1 VVRRIGRL
9 DERRQTFAVA
19 ALVALSCVLYA
30 AGRSVVHSLVH
41 NQHLSPHP
49 DWFGAI
55 PFWYF
60 LQSPQYTSQFDV
72 SAIASLQLLA
82 LLQCLVLLALYL
94 VLRRVTPG
102 RLSRLFIGAGAAI
115 MLAMALGA
123 TDMSSSD
130 LYFYIGSA
138 LAQPSAYHPDGVRF
152 LGEQAVINRIWGLPL
167 FPTGYGPLWIAL
179 SKIAVMTQSSLAG
192 QLIALRLLEACAL
205 AICAALLFALTRSIA
220 LVAIVVLNPALY
232 ELYVVDG
239 HNDLTALAFVL
250 AAAVFRTR
258 LWAAIPLAAAAGLV
272 KLPFALVAM
281 LAFSGNR
288 RLSERLI
295 PALASA
301 GICAVASLVIVGPDY
316 VTAMRVLY
324 AVYAKPVPGLTNILH
339 IVLALVCVVAVG
351 LALVKRRFL
360 NGGAWSF
367 LALGPYFLPWYLAW
381 GVPYAVLAEVPAIS
395 YFVTMPLANV
405 LLATYLPAS
414 PLTEPLRWA
423 IVAALLYVFL
433 VRPKTQRKLNAPA
446 A

>member
-1 VVRRIGRL
+1 
-9 DERRQTFAVA
+9 
-19 ALVALSCVLYA
+19 
-30 AGRSVVHSLVH
+30 VHYLGH

-94 VLRRVTPG
+94 VLQGVTPG
-102 RLSRLFIGAGAAI
+102 RYSRLFIGAGAAA
-115 MLAMALGA
+115 MLLMALRA
-123 TDMSSSD
+123 TVMSSSD

-167 FPTGYGPLWIAL
+167 YPTGYGPLWIGL
-179 SKIAVMTQSSLAG
+179 SKIAVMTQSSLTG
-192 QLIALRLLEACAL
+192 QLVALRLLEACAL
-205 AICAALLFALTRSIA
+205 TTCAALLFALTRSVA

-232 ELYVVDG
+232 ELYIVDG

-281 LAFSGNR
+281 LAFCGNR
-288 RLSERLI
+288 RFSERII

-301 GICAVASLVIVGPDY
+301 GICALASIVIVGPDY
-316 VTAMRVLY
+316 LAAMRVLY
-324 AVYAKPVPGLTNILH
+324 VVYAKPVPGFTNIFHVL
-339 IVLALVCVVAVG
+339 LALACVSAVG
-351 LALVKRRFL
+351 FALAKRRFFS
-360 NGGAWSF
+360 GGAWSF

-381 GVPYAVLAEVPAIS
+381 GVPYATLAETPAIS
-395 YFVTMPLANV
+395 FFVTMPLANV
-405 LLATYLPAS
+405 LLATYLPDS
-414 PLTEPLRWA
+414 PITAPLRWGV
-423 IVAALLYVFL
+423 VAALIFASLMRF
-433 VRPKTQRKLNAPA
+433 KTPRKLGAPTV
-446 A
+446 